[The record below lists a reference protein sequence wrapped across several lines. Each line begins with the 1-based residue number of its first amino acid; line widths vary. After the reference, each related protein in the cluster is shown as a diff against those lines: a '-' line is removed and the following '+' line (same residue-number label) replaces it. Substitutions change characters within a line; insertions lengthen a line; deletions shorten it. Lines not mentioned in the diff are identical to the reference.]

1 METNV
6 AKVESTAS
14 WLSDT
19 KFNHIKT
26 IAVGCLIMF
35 MENVSIPKGT
45 IKGAT
50 TTIQEIECSN
60 DGMVTSIALQLTDTG
75 GKMKLKS
82 QIFQHRYTY
91 YAYYYKASFPI
102 VLAYAIIG
110 HKSQGAM
117 IASNILINVRNGFS
131 PRLTY
136 VMFFQVT
143 NQKNLK
149 IRGTLSPTNFTS
161 CILQIK

>member
-1 METNV
+1 METNT

-26 IAVGCLIMF
+26 IVVGCLIMF
-35 MENVSIPKGT
+35 MENVSIPKGA
-45 IKGAT
+45 INDAT

-75 GKMKLKS
+75 VKMKLRS

-91 YAYYYKASFPI
+91 YAYYYKASFLI

-110 HKSQGAM
+110 HKSQGAT
-117 IASNILINVRNGFS
+117 IASNVLIEVRNAFS

-136 VMFFQVT
+136 IMLSQVT

-149 IRGTLSPTNFTS
+149 IRRTLSPTNFTP
-161 CILQIK
+161 CTPQIK